1 MAMSRGQDPAG
12 DFDLARPV
20 SSTPRSAMSL
30 LELRVTLVTV
40 AILVCLAAVAWIL
53 TVRQAAD
60 MSSMV
65 LGLGQIGGRM
75 PADIG
80 APIFLSMWLT
90 MMVAMMFPT
99 IAPIVLAHRA
109 VVRKRGEGTLS
120 NAIFVLGYLVVWTLF
135 GLIPLAALIGFRALP
150 IEAPSSWWLP
160 RLAGAILIIA
170 GLYQFTPLK
179 HICLKACQNP
189 LGFILQHDFSSGA
202 RGAFRAGTS
211 HGAFC
216 LGCCWALM
224 TVLVVVGLMNLAW
237 MAGIA
242 VLFLVEKTWRHGV
255 GLSRVVGTAVA
266 VLGVAIIL
274 DPALLQTVSGGA
286 ALGGGGM

>member
-1 MAMSRGQDPAG
+1 MAMSRGQDPTG

-60 MSSMV
+60 MSSMA
-65 LGLGQIGGRM
+65 LGLVQIGGRM

-120 NAIFVLGYLVVWTLF
+120 NAIFVLGYLVVWTAAGAVPLF
-135 GLIPLAALIGFRALP
+135 LYVESQGLVAGMFATTLGSFVIGAVLLAAGI
-150 IEAPSSWWLP
+150 
-160 RLAGAILIIA
+160 
-170 GLYQFTPLK
+170 YQFSPWKAT
-179 HICLKACQNP
+179 CLRACRSP
-189 LGFILQHDFSSGA
+189 LGFVLNHDFGGGW
-202 RGAFRAGTS
+202 RRAFRAGAS

-224 TVLVVVGLMNLAW
+224 SVLVVVGLMNLAW
-237 MAGIA
+237 MAA
-242 VLFLVEKTWRHGV
+242 LSVLILAEKNWRHGA
-255 GLSRVVGTAVA
+255 GLSKVAGGTFALAGLLVVAGQ
-266 VLGVAIIL
+266 
-274 DPALLQTVSGGA
+274 ALL
-286 ALGGGGM
+286 

>member
-1 MAMSRGQDPAG
+1 
-12 DFDLARPV
+12 
-20 SSTPRSAMSL
+20 MSL

-242 VLFLVEKTWRHGV
+242 VVFLVEKTWRHGV

-286 ALGGGGM
+286 ALGGGGR